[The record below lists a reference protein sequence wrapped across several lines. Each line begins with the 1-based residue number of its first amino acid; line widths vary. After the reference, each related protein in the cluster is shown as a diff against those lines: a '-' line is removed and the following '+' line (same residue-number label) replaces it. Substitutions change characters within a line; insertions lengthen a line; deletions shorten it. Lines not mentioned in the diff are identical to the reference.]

1 MLRGDKIYIERKIG
15 WVRTPSHEVSFTFN
29 PTCDDDVDDDDDDGE
44 DDEYD
49 DADDDDGDDDDT
61 SSSVQWSR
69 KHQGNLE
76 IGSRLKEFVW
86 PSRAHRHNVPSQHR
100 IRR

>member
-1 MLRGDKIYIERKIG
+1 MG

-49 DADDDDGDDDDT
+49 DADDDDGDDDDMPPLRPYRRCYLLR
-61 SSSVQWSR
+61 SYEEEEAQVVEVV
-69 KHQGNLE
+69 GVLE
-76 IGSRLKEFVW
+76 E
-86 PSRAHRHNVPSQHR
+86 
-100 IRR
+100 

>member
-1 MLRGDKIYIERKIG
+1 M
-15 WVRTPSHEVSFTFN
+15 RTPSHEVSFTFN

-49 DADDDDGDDDDT
+49 DADDDEGDDDDDT

-86 PSRAHRHNVPSQHR
+86 PFRAHRHNVPSQQR